1 MTSGK
6 PDDKDSDNN
15 NGNDNDNDKF
25 VGPSRRWGH

>member
-1 MTSGK
+1 MTSSK